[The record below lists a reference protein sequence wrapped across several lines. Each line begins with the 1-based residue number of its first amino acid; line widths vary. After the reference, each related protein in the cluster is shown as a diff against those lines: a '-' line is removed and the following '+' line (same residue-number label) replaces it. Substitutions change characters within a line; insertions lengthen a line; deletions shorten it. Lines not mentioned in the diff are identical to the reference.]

1 MQIRNKLTYQFVGI
15 VAAVLLVASITIYI
29 LFVEFR
35 ERDFYLRLNDKA
47 IATANLLL
55 ADNNVDAAT
64 LKLIDRNLRGALPQ
78 EKVIIFN
85 SLAEKIYSTDD
96 DNNFKITENLLKQ
109 IKVEK
114 EIRFRQNDFEW
125 LGLIYKFEN
134 KDYIILAAAQ
144 DIYGL
149 RKLNFLG
156 FSLAAVYII
165 MLIAVYFFGWTYA
178 GRALK
183 PISKVVS
190 EVGSISVNNLNAR
203 VDEGNGQ
210 DEIAQLARTFNK
222 MLDRIEA
229 AFNAQRSF
237 VGNASHELRNP
248 LSIIRGQLE
257 VALLKT
263 REKKEYVKTL
273 ESLLED
279 INHLTI
285 ISNRLLSLAQ
295 VSGVGLIDP
304 KNEIRIDDLLLE
316 VRSELIAGVPEYTV
330 TISFEAELENEDSLL
345 FQGNERLL
353 RIAFFN
359 LTENACKY
367 SPDHSCL
374 VDIGSDEKN
383 IVIRFSDKGV
393 GIPAEDLKNIFE
405 PFYRGKNVLDR
416 KGHGI
421 GLSLVDKIVKL
432 HGGTITVDST
442 EKRGSV
448 FTVKLPTSPPLP
460 STARA

>member
-15 VAAVLLVASITIYI
+15 VASVLLLASLTIFV
-29 LFVEFR
+29 LFAQFR
-35 ERDFYLRLNDKA
+35 EREFYLRLNEKA
-47 IATANLLL
+47 LATTKLLL
-55 ADNNVDAAT
+55 DENNVDAAM
-64 LKLIDRNLRGALPQ
+64 LKLIDKNLRGVLPQ
-78 EKVIIFN
+78 EKVIIFDA
-85 SLAEKIYSTDD
+85 SGREIYNTDD
-96 DNNFKITENLLKQ
+96 EKKINVSKELITRIRLQKEVRLKQ
-109 IKVEK
+109 DE
-114 EIRFRQNDFEW
+114 FEM
-125 LGLIYKFEN
+125 LGLSYN
-134 KDYIILAAAQ
+134 YNNNNYIIVAAAI

-149 RKLNFLG
+149 RKLKFLSG
-156 FSLAAVYII
+156 VLMVVFLISIGAVY
-165 MLIAVYFFGWTYA
+165 LSGWIYS
-178 GRALK
+178 GRALQ

-190 EVGSISVNNLNAR
+190 EVDSISVSNLNAR
-203 VDEGNGQ
+203 VGEGNGQ
-210 DEIAQLARTFNK
+210 DEIAQLAKTFNK
-222 MLDRIEA
+222 MLERIEA
-229 AFNAQRSF
+229 AFNAQRAF

-248 LSIIRGQLE
+248 LSVIRGQLE

-316 VRSELIAGVPEYTV
+316 VRSELIQSVAEHTV
-330 TISFEAELENEDSLL
+330 TISFESDLENEDGLI
-345 FQGNERLL
+345 FHGNERLL

-359 LTENACKY
+359 LMENACKY

-374 VDIGSDEKN
+374 VDIGTEEKN

-405 PFYRGKNVLDR
+405 PFYRGKNVIDR

-421 GLSLVDKIVKL
+421 GLSLVEKIVRL
-432 HGGTITVDST
+432 HGGTVSVDST
-442 EKRGSV
+442 EKKGSV
-448 FTVKLPTSPPLP
+448 FTVKLPVV
-460 STARA
+460 

>member
-15 VAAVLLVASITIYI
+15 VATVLLVATITIFV

-35 ERDFYLRLNDKA
+35 KRDFYMRLNDKA

-55 ADNNVDAAT
+55 EDNIVDAAT
-64 LKLIDRNLRGALPQ
+64 LKLIDQNLRGALPQ

-85 SLAEKIYSTDD
+85 SFAEKIYSTDD
-96 DNNFKITENLLKQ
+96 DNKFTTTENLLKKIRAQ
-109 IKVEK
+109 K
-114 EIRFRQNDFEW
+114 EIRFTQGDYEW
-125 LGLIYKFEN
+125 LGLFYKFEN
-134 KDYIILAAAQ
+134 RDYIILAAAM
-144 DIYGL
+144 DIYGF

-156 FSLAAVYII
+156 FSLVAVYIG

-190 EVGSISVNNLNAR
+190 EVSRISVNNLNAR
-203 VDEGNGQ
+203 VGEGNGQ
-210 DEIAQLARTFNK
+210 DEIAQLAKTFNK
-222 MLDRIEA
+222 RLERIES

-257 VALLKT
+257 VALLRP
-263 REKKEYVKTL
+263 REKKEYIETL
-273 ESLLED
+273 QSLLED

-316 VRSELIAGVPEYTV
+316 VRDELLLSVPEYV
-330 TISFEAELENEDSLL
+330 INISFESDFENEDIFL
-345 FQGNERLL
+345 FHGNERLL

-359 LTENACKY
+359 LMENACKY
-367 SPDHSCL
+367 SPDHSCKI
-374 VDIGSDEKN
+374 DIGSEEKKV
-383 IVIRFSDKGV
+383 VIRFSDKGV

-405 PFYRGKNVLDR
+405 PFYRARNVLDR

-421 GLSLVDKIVKL
+421 GLSLVEKIVKL
-432 HGGTITVDST
+432 HGGSIVVDST
-442 EKRGSV
+442 EKKGSA
-448 FTVKLPTSPPLP
+448 FTMKLPVG
-460 STARA
+460 

>member
-15 VAAVLLVASITIYI
+15 VASVLLLATLTIFV
-29 LFVEFR
+29 LFAEFR
-35 ERDFYLRLNDKA
+35 ERDFYLRLNEKA
-47 IATANLLL
+47 VATAKLLV
-55 ADNNVDAAT
+55 DENDVDAAL
-64 LKLIDRNLRGALPQ
+64 LKLIDKNLRGVLPQ
-78 EKVIIFN
+78 EKVIIFDSSGKEIYN
-85 SLAEKIYSTDD
+85 TDDEKIIIVS
-96 DNNFKITENLLKQ
+96 NELLTEIRLQNEVHLKQ
-109 IKVEK
+109 NE
-114 EIRFRQNDFEW
+114 FEM
-125 LGLIYKFEN
+125 LGLNYTYNNN
-134 KDYIILAAAQ
+134 KYIIVAAAV

-149 RKLNFLG
+149 RKLKFLSIVLVIV
-156 FSLAAVYII
+156 FVISIAAVY
-165 MLIAVYFFGWTYA
+165 FSGWIYS
-178 GRALK
+178 GRALQ

-190 EVGSISVNNLNAR
+190 EVDRISVNNLNAR

-210 DEIAQLARTFNK
+210 DEIAQLAKTFNK
-222 MLDRIEA
+222 MLERIEA

-248 LSIIRGQLE
+248 LSVLRGQLE
-257 VALLKT
+257 VALLKDRKT
-263 REKKEYVKTL
+263 EDYKKTM

-316 VRSELIAGVPEYTV
+316 VRSELIESIPEYTV
-330 TISFEAELENEDSLL
+330 NVSFESVLENEDSLL
-345 FQGNERLL
+345 FYGNERLL
-353 RIAFFN
+353 KIAFFN
-359 LTENACKY
+359 LMENACKY

-374 VDIGSDEKN
+374 VDIGAEGKN
-383 IVIRFSDKGV
+383 IVIHFSDKGV

-405 PFYRGKNVLDR
+405 PFYRAKNVLDR

-432 HGGTITVDST
+432 HSGSIEVDST

-448 FTVKLPTSPPLP
+448 FTVKLPVG
-460 STARA
+460 